1 MRNISKLALLI
12 ALAVAAIATSCTK
25 KSSISGTLPEGI
37 DSSSYFVIY
46 NEATNTPIDSAQSID
61 GAFQMDYR
69 PLKDGN
75 TLYSLHISG
84 TNATLY
90 FVPEAGT
97 LKVDSNFTYAEGSPL
112 NDELVSLYTSLREIG
127 QGLQSKI
134 EEVAGDQEKMSEIYE
149 EAMTESTKKIEDFIA
164 EHKADPLSLV
174 AIQLYRSYN
183 GSLEKV
189 KELLDATENRFENYD
204 MVIKLREQI
213 AQLEATQAGK
223 PFTDLEGV
231 QFTTEGS
238 QPIKLSDYVGQG
250 QYAVVDFWASW
261 CRPCR
266 EEISSTLKPLY
277 EKFKDKGLVVVG
289 VVVWDKEADHKQAV
303 EELGIT
309 WPQIFDTEENK
320 LAAQYAVYSI
330 PQILLIGPDG
340 TILARDLRGE
350 DLVKAVE
357 SNFN

>member
-1 MRNISKLALLI
+1 MKNITKVALLI
-12 ALAVAAIATSCTK
+12 ALATVAAATSCTK
-25 KSSISGTLPEGI
+25 KSIISGTLPEGI
-37 DSSSYFVIY
+37 DSSSYFVLY
-46 NEATNTPIDSAQSID
+46 NEATNTPIDSVQCVN

-69 PLKDGN
+69 PIKDGN
-75 TLYSLHISG
+75 TLYSLRISG
-84 TNATLY
+84 TSASL
-90 FVPEAGT
+90 FLVPEAGT
-97 LKVDSNFTYAEGSPL
+97 LQVDSDFTYVQGSPL

-134 EEVAGDQEKMSEIYE
+134 EEANGDQEKMSKIYE
-149 EAMTESTKKIEDFIA
+149 EALSESTQKIEAFIA

-204 MVIKLREQI
+204 MAIKLREQI
-213 AQLEATQAGK
+213 AQFEATQAGK

-231 QFTTEGS
+231 QFTAEGS
-238 QPIKLSDYVGQG
+238 QPIKLSEYVGQG
-250 QYAVVDFWASW
+250 QYAVIDFWASW

-266 EEISSTLKPLY
+266 EEISTTLKPLY
-277 EKFKDKGLVVVG
+277 EKFKDKGLVVMG

-303 EELGIT
+303 EELGVT
-309 WPQIFDTEENK
+309 WPQIFDTEGNK